1 MNELLR
7 LRHSEA
13 DLRRRAQIFVVL
25 EEICQE
31 LELTPSQFDRARQ
44 AYEAVARWLSESDDP
59 LLAGIFVYLHG
70 SGALGTSIKPIG
82 RMEFDIDL
90 IGFAASV
97 SAKVAPA
104 ILKKAIGDRLKQH
117 KAYASIL
124 EEKKRCWRLNYAGDF
139 HLDISPT
146 IANPECDN
154 GGELVPDRKLR
165 DWHPTN
171 PRAYR
176 ALFER
181 RARMEPR
188 LRQSIIA
195 AAKEDAA
202 VEPFPAQQ
210 IVKGILR
217 CLVQLIKRHRDLH
230 FIDVAEEIAPI
241 SIVLTTL
248 AMQAY
253 EYCVDRHVF
262 DDELD
267 VLVETIRM
275 MPHFIE
281 RPIRDGRRIYAV
293 WNETTDGENFADR
306 WNTEPAR
313 VAAFYKWHGKLLS
326 DFEAIRDA
334 SGLDEILGS
343 MQGPLGEQVVRKVI
357 AARTQKVSDARAA
370 GGLLLAPMVGLSTT
384 PSTAAVPVPRNDF
397 FGD

>member
-7 LRHSEA
+7 LRHTMT

-31 LELTPSQFDRARQ
+31 VELTPSQFERARQ
-44 AYEAVARWLSESDDP
+44 AYEAVAERLSESDDP
-59 LLAGIFVYLHG
+59 LLAGIVVYLHG
-70 SGALGTSIKPIG
+70 SGALDTSIKPIG
-82 RMEFDIDL
+82 RMEFDVDL
-90 IGFAASV
+90 ISFAASV
-97 SAKVAPA
+97 STNVAPA
-104 ILKKAIGDRLKQH
+104 ILKNAIGDRLKQH
-117 KAYASIL
+117 KVYAAIL

-154 GGELVPDRKLR
+154 GGELVPDCKLR

-181 RARMEPR
+181 RARLEPR

-195 AAKEDAA
+195 AAREDATI
-202 VEPFPAQQ
+202 EPFPARE
-210 IVKGILR
+210 IIKGVLR
-217 CLVQLIKRHRDLH
+217 RLVQLIKRHRDLH

-253 EYCVDRHVF
+253 EYCVDQHVF

-267 VLVETIRM
+267 VLAETIRM
-275 MPHFIE
+275 MPHLIE

-293 WNETTDGENFADR
+293 WNETTDGENFAER
-306 WNTEPAR
+306 WSTEPAR
-313 VAAFYKWHGKLLS
+313 VAAFYRWHGKLLS

-343 MQGPLGEQVVRKVI
+343 MEEPLGEQVVRKVI
-357 AARTQKVSDARAA
+357 AARTKKVSGARAA
-370 GGLLLAPMVGLSTT
+370 GGLLLAPMGGLSTT
-384 PSTAAVPVPRNDF
+384 PSAAAVPVPKNDF

>member
-1 MNELLR
+1 MNQLLR
-7 LRHSEA
+7 PQHGEA
-13 DLRRRAQIFVVL
+13 DLRRRAHIFVVL

-31 LELTPSQFDRARQ
+31 LELTPSQFERARQ
-44 AYEAVARWLSESDDP
+44 AYEAVAKWLSESDEP

-82 RMEFDIDL
+82 RMEFDVDL
-90 IGFAASV
+90 IGFAV
-97 SAKVAPA
+97 SASADIAPA

-188 LRQSIIA
+188 LRRSIIA
-195 AAKEDAA
+195 PAREETAI
-202 VEPFPAQQ
+202 EPLPARE
-210 IVKGILR
+210 IIKGILR
-217 CLVQLIKRHRDLH
+217 RLVQLIKRHRDVH
-230 FIDVAEEIAPI
+230 FLDVADEIAPI

-253 EYCVDRHVF
+253 EYCVEQHVF
-262 DDELD
+262 DDELE
-267 VLVETIRM
+267 VLVATIRM
-275 MPHFIE
+275 MPHFID
-281 RPIRDGRRIYAV
+281 RPVRDGRRIYAV

-313 VAAFYKWHGKLLS
+313 VAAFYGWHGKLLS

-334 SGLDEILGS
+334 SGLDEILCS
-343 MQGPLGEQVVRKVI
+343 MQEPLGEQVVRKVI

-370 GGLLLAPMVGLSTT
+370 GGLLLAPSVGLSAT
-384 PSTAAVPVPRNDF
+384 PSAAAVPIPTNDF